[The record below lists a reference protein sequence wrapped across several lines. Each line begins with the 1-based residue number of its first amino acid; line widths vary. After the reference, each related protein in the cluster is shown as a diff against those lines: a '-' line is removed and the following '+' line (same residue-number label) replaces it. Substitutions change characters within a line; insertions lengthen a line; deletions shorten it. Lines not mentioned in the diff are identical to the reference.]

1 MSNETNGQTKC
12 PKCGATDI
20 SLNNKTGKLRC
31 NFCRFEFEPEVVDT
45 KTSVSELSGE
55 KIGKGASKI
64 DKTFDSVM
72 TIKCQ
77 SCGAEVII
85 NTEEATRARCHWCR
99 NALSIN
105 EKIPNGAVPDFIL
118 PFKITKEQAREKRN
132 FLLDKIKSQLNSKS
146 IK

>member
-1 MSNETNGQTKC
+1 MTKSIHLYLFVQNVQR
-12 PKCGATDI
+12 KKI
-20 SLNNKTGKLRC
+20 KNFGKHDL
-31 NFCRFEFEPEVVDT
+31 FL
-45 KTSVSELSGE
+45 KL
-55 KIGKGASKI
+55 GKF
-64 DKTFDSVM
+64 KTFDSVM

-118 PFKITKEQAREKRN
+118 PFKITKEQARDSINGFVGKR
-132 FLLDKIKSQLNSKS
+132 D
-146 IK
+146 